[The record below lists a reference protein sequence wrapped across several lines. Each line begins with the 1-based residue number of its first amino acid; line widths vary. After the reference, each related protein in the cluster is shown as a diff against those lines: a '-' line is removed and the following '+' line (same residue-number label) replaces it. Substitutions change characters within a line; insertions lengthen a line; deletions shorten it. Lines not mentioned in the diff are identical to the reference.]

1 MQRFGCV
8 GGVARMIDHDRLF
21 KELISTFFVEFLDLF
36 LPQVASQ
43 IDRDSIQFL
52 PQDVFT
58 DVTSGEKKEI
68 DLLAQVRYQQQDT
81 CFLIHVENQSYTE
94 TAFAKRMFKYF
105 ARLHE
110 KYDLPIYPVVIFS
123 FDEPK
128 RAEPQNYRVTF
139 PDLKVLEF
147 QFAAIQLN
155 RLSWRDFLTQHNP
168 VAAALMA
175 KMNIAVSERPQ
186 VKAEC
191 LRLLTTLRLD
201 PARMQLISG
210 FVDTYLRLDDTEK
223 QVFQAA
229 ISTMGLDE
237 REEVMEIVTSW
248 QQEGAEAER
257 KKVISGLLKLRFGN
271 LDTDLEGIIPSL
283 LQLSPDEYL
292 GLILQADREE
302 LLLRFLGQS

>member
-1 MQRFGCV
+1 
-8 GGVARMIDHDRLF
+8 MIDHDRLF
-21 KELISTFFVEFLDLF
+21 KELLSTFFIDFLDLF

-43 IDRDSIQFL
+43 IDRNSIQLL
-52 PQDVFT
+52 PQEVFN

-81 CFLIHVENQSYTE
+81 RFLIHVENQSYTE

-139 PDLKVLEF
+139 GDLKVLEF
-147 QFAAIQLN
+147 QFVAIQLN
-155 RLSWRDFLTQHNP
+155 RLSWRDFLTQPNP
-168 VAAALMA
+168 VAAALMS
-175 KMNIAVSERPQ
+175 KMNIRREERPQ

-191 LRLLTTLRLD
+191 LRLLATLKLD
-201 PARMQLISG
+201 PAKMQLISG

-237 REEVMEIVTSW
+237 QEEIMEIVTSW
-248 QQEGAEAER
+248 QQEGAQKTRQEIALNLLREGLAIE
-257 KKVISGLLKLRFGN
+257 VITRVTGL
-271 LDTDLEGIIPSL
+271 TVE
-283 LQLSPDEYL
+283 QVQQ
-292 GLILQADREE
+292 LQATLSREN
-302 LLLRFLGQS
+302 

>member
-1 MQRFGCV
+1 
-8 GGVARMIDHDRLF
+8 MIDHDRLF
-21 KELISTFFVEFLDLF
+21 KELLSTFFVEFLDLF

-52 PQDVFT
+52 PQEVFT

-68 DLLAQVRYQQQDT
+68 DLLAQVRYQGQET

-94 TAFAKRMFKYF
+94 KAFAKRIFKYF

-110 KYDLPIYPVVIFS
+110 KHDLPIYPVVVFS
-123 FDEPK
+123 FDEPL
-128 RAEPQNYRVTF
+128 RPEPQIYRVTF
-139 PDLKVLEF
+139 PDLNVLEF

-155 RLSWRDFLTQHNP
+155 RLSWRDFLTQPNP
-168 VAAALMA
+168 VAAALMS
-175 KMNIAVSERPQ
+175 KMNIPKLERPQ

-191 LRLLTTLRLD
+191 LRLLATLKLD

-229 ISTMGLDE
+229 ITTMGLDE
-237 REEVMEIVTSW
+237 QEEIMEIVTSW
-248 QQEGAEAER
+248 EQEGAQKALE
-257 KKVISGLLKLRFGN
+257 KVAANLLR
-271 LDTDLEGIIPSL
+271 EGISTEVIVRVT
-283 LQLSPDEYL
+283 
-292 GLILQADREE
+292 GLTLEQVIQLQAQIQQEN
-302 LLLRFLGQS
+302 

>member
-1 MQRFGCV
+1 
-8 GGVARMIDHDRLF
+8 MIDHDRLF
-21 KELISTFFVEFLDLF
+21 KELLSTFFVDFLDLF

-43 IDRDSIQFL
+43 IDRNSIQFL
-52 PQDVFT
+52 PQEVFT

-139 PDLKVLEF
+139 GDLKVLEF
-147 QFAAIQLN
+147 QFVAIQLN
-155 RLSWRDFLTQHNP
+155 RLNWRDFLMQPNP
-168 VAAALMA
+168 VAAALMS
-175 KMNIAVSERPQ
+175 KMNIPTEERPQ

-191 LRLLTTLRLD
+191 LRLLATLKLD

-210 FVDTYLRLDDTEK
+210 FVDTYLRLDANEE

-229 ISTMGLDE
+229 IDTIGLTE
-237 REEVMEIVTSW
+237 REEIMEIVTSW
-248 QQEGAEAER
+248 QQEGAQKALEKVAVNLLREGMTIEAITR
-257 KKVISGLLKLRFGN
+257 VTGL
-271 LDTDLEGIIPSL
+271 TLE
-283 LQLSPDEYL
+283 QVQQ
-292 GLILQADREE
+292 LQAKLQEE
-302 LLLRFLGQS
+302 N